1 MLSEIFALILSILG
15 IVFVLLFVL
24 FKLLSWK
31 EAEIVIT
38 LPLYSKDDKIFE
50 HIDNL
55 RMFSE
60 LCGIHKKCRIVV
72 INYGAPEWFCNKIRF
87 NYEGYDFLLIVD
99 GDTAGEEIG
108 EKIFKENLN
117 I

>member
-1 MLSEIFALILSILG
+1 MFSEIFALIMSILG
-15 IVFVLLFVL
+15 IVFILYSVL

-31 EAEIVIT
+31 EDEIVIT
-38 LPLYSKDDKIFE
+38 LPLYSKDDEIFE

-72 INYGAPEWFCNKIRF
+72 INYGAPEWFCNKIRL
-87 NYEGYDFLLIVD
+87 NYDGYSFLEIVD
-99 GDTAGEEIG
+99 SDTAGEEIG
-108 EKIFKENLN
+108 GRIFKENLN
-117 I
+117 M